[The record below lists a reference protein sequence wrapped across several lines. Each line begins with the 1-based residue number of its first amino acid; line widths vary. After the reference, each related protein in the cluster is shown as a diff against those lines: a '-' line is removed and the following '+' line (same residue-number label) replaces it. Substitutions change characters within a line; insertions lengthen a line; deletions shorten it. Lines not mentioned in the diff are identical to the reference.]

1 MKDRNWWR
9 HLSELERRLYREL
22 YKKSFYE
29 FAKEFWNEAD
39 PQEFV
44 NGNVVQIFCEVAQY
58 YTKRW
63 LPFHQEIEVDLK
75 PYEKEGYKIIDVTG
89 DKQNVC
95 INIPP
100 PSFKINDIFGFISNV
115 DTY

>member
-9 HLSELERRLYREL
+9 NISELERRLYREL

-63 LPFHQEIEVDLK
+63 LPYHQEVEVDLT
-75 PYEKEGYKIIDVTG
+75 PYEKEGYKIIDVRG
-89 DKQNVC
+89 DKRNVC
-95 INIPP
+95 VNIPP
-100 PSFKINDIFGFISNV
+100 AV
-115 DTY
+115 